1 MNCYRKIEFLK
12 QKSMIESLKIENEH
26 TDVFK

>member
-1 MNCYRKIEFLK
+1 MLKTHAEFLK
-12 QKSMIESLKIENEH
+12 QKSMIESLKIENEL